1 MRCAFLIVGFL
12 ILPILMVLSA
22 GPKVVPSAW
31 LKTLETDDFFVRQ
44 FSPSDGLPSNC
55 VQALLQSEDGNL
67 WIGTR
72 QGLAR
77 FNGSGFERIMAGNIE
92 SLAGG
97 NSGELLGVFNGQ
109 LLQRT
114 TFQFQ
119 PWSVSPTVGLRRLD
133 RVHRAPGKQVVWGSS
148 PQALWRFAGDSAEL
162 IAFPPGGCI
171 CLLETPSGEVW
182 VGSSTGLFR
191 RDSPSGKFRAV
202 QLDAAP
208 LGRINWLVESRD
220 GEVLCGG
227 SAGMV
232 FRIHG
237 ESVAPVKPSRGLCGF
252 LLSILAQA
260 DGTYWIGAESGVWKF
275 ADGTLRPVRGLDEA
289 TVGAVNCLM
298 LDTEGNHWLG
308 SNSKGAFCLESKR
321 IKIITTADG
330 LPSDD
335 VWSVFQARDDSL
347 WVGTKGGAS
356 HLVDGRCSNYS
367 VPEGLRSPFVTDVLE
382 DGSGTVWAVADVN
395 MQSSGLHRLIDGRF
409 EEISLS
415 GCPWFKDVTGLCLDP
430 DGTTWLTARTNL
442 FKVVPGGRP
451 EILWQAATP
460 TSMMPFATRDGSVW
474 VAGLSGRFH
483 NGRFEL
489 LGNPPGSPK
498 GISAPMYEDAGGALW
513 FATLDEGL
521 FRYRDATF
529 RSVGEAQGLFD
540 NLSLS
545 ILSDHHGFLW
555 MNSHKGVYRVAER
568 DLNAVADGRRDSL
581 QCVHY
586 GLTDGMLNIES
597 NGGNAPNACRSRDGR
612 LWFPSV
618 AGLLVFDPEKCLGD
632 ERSPAVVLK
641 SIFADGQLIHGEN
654 PSSAIATEA
663 VPLPT
668 SRVGPPA
675 PSQGL
680 RLAPGRGRELV
691 IDYLS
696 PSSPLAPETVR
707 FKYWLE
713 GRNDG
718 WVDQGTR
725 RSLVLTDLPPGSYRL
740 HLKACSKRGVWS
752 SRELDVTF
760 VLQSFFYQRR
770 LFYVPAMALTGLM
783 GAGLI
788 RYWMASQRF
797 RMRAGHAEFLARE
810 RERISRDLHDEIG
823 ANLTRIALL
832 SDVAGAARR
841 GGADEFQKIGGIARN
856 TADCMSELIWATN
869 PRYDTLDNLA
879 AYLREYAAQFAE
891 SAGLECGFSFPA
903 QIEPRTLG
911 SNFRRQ
917 VFLILKEA
925 LANAAKHSKA
935 RHIHVA
941 LAVDRGILTLT
952 VSDDGCGFDKPPV
965 RTSGNGISNMEAR
978 SASIGG
984 HLSVGPGSDSGARIT
999 LLAPLPPAVEK

>member
-1 MRCAFLIVGFL
+1 MRCVFLIVGFQ
-12 ILPILMVLSA
+12 ILPILIALSA
-22 GPKVVPSAW
+22 ELKVAPTAW

-44 FSPSDGLPSNC
+44 FTPSDGLPSSC
-55 VQALLQSEDGNL
+55 VQALLQSEDGNI

-77 FNGSGFERIMAGNIE
+77 FNGSGFERMVGGNTK

-97 NSGELLGVFNGQ
+97 SSGEVFGVFEGQ

-114 TFQFQ
+114 TFRFQ
-119 PWSVSPTVGLRRLD
+119 PWPISPTARLGMLD
-133 RVHRAPGKQVVWGSS
+133 RVHRAPGKQFVWGSS
-148 PQALWRFAGDSAEL
+148 ADALWRFAGDSAES
-162 IAFPPGGCI
+162 IPFPPGGCI
-171 CLLETPSGEVW
+171 CVLETSNGEVW

-191 RDSPSGKFRAV
+191 SDSTGGHFRPV

-220 GEVLCGG
+220 GDVLCGG
-227 SAGMV
+227 SAGIV

-237 ESVAPVKPSRGLCGF
+237 ESVAQVKASFGRCGF
-252 LLSILAQA
+252 LLSILEEA
-260 DGTYWIGAESGVWKF
+260 DGAYWIGADSGVWKL
-275 ADGTLRPVRGLDEA
+275 AEGALRQVQGLDEA
-289 TVGAVNCLM
+289 AVGAVNCLM

-308 SNSKGAFCLESKR
+308 SNSKGAFCLETKR
-321 IKIITTADG
+321 IKLITTVDG

-335 VWSVFQARDDSL
+335 VWSMFQARDESL

-356 HLVDGRCSNYS
+356 HLVNGRCSNYS
-367 VPEGLRSPFVTDVLE
+367 VREGLRSPFVTGVLE

-395 MQSSGLHRLIDGRF
+395 MQSSGLHRLVDGRF
-409 EEISLS
+409 EEISLP
-415 GCPWFKDVTGLCLDP
+415 GCPWFKDVTGMCLDP
-430 DGTTWLTARTNL
+430 EGTTWLTARTNL
-442 FKVVPGGRP
+442 FKVPPGSKP

-460 TSMMPFATRDGSVW
+460 TSMMPFAARDGSVW

-483 NGRFEL
+483 NGQFEL
-489 LGNPPGSPK
+489 LGKPPGSPR
-498 GISAPMYEDAGGALW
+498 GISAAMYEDAGGAIW
-513 FATLDEGL
+513 FASLDEGL
-521 FRYRDATF
+521 FRYRDGTF
-529 RSVGEAQGLFD
+529 RSVSEAQGLFD

-545 ILSDHHGFLW
+545 LLSDNHGFLW
-555 MNSHKGVYRVAER
+555 MNSHKGVCRVAEA

-586 GLTDGMLNIES
+586 GLTDGMLNVES
-597 NGGNAPNACRSRDGR
+597 NGGNTPNACKSRDGR

-618 AGLLVFDPEKCLGD
+618 AGLLVFDPERCLGD
-632 ERSPAVVLK
+632 ERPPAVILT

-654 PSSAIATEA
+654 PSSPIAQEA
-663 VPLPT
+663 APPPAHPV
-668 SRVGPPA
+668 RPPA
-675 PSQGL
+675 PGKGL
-680 RLAPGRGRELV
+680 RLPPGRGRELI

-752 SRELDVTF
+752 SREPDVSF
-760 VLQSFFYQRR
+760 VLQPFFYQRR
-770 LFYVPAMALTGLM
+770 LFYLPAIALAGLM
-783 GAGLI
+783 GAGSL
-788 RYWMASQRF
+788 RYWMESQRF
-797 RMRAGHAEFLARE
+797 RMRASHLEVLSRE

-823 ANLTRIALL
+823 ANLTRIALS
-832 SDVAGAARR
+832 SDVAGLAKKGA
-841 GGADEFQKIGGIARN
+841 ADEFQKISAIARN
-856 TADCMSELIWATN
+856 TVDCMRELIWATN
-869 PRYDTLDNLA
+869 PHDDALDNLA

-891 SAGLECGFSFPA
+891 SAGLECEFAFPA

-925 LANAAKHSKA
+925 LTNVAKHSNA
-935 RHIHVA
+935 RRIHVA
-941 LAVDRGILTLT
+941 LAVDRGNLRLSIL
-952 VSDDGCGFDKPPV
+952 DDGCGFNKSLG

-984 HLSVGPGSDSGARIT
+984 HLNAGPGSDSGTRIT
-999 LLAPLPPAVEK
+999 LVAPLPATAEK